1 MNIVEEKENAEKER
15 KMQEF
20 VENYKPGYID
30 LEVFEDAKMHP
41 GRFVFSKMDIM
52 QELGWKNGTFYNR
65 FNQLD
70 LFLLDKGFSDLYT
83 RKKEAGDKVEKL
95 IFSYYAF
102 CEFLKQYYKLD
113 MKWGKLIKQ
122 KESVKGSVNNSQ
134 SSVKNESTTSQFDA
148 STNKNQDADE
158 KINLYKELIKQK
170 DAMIQSLQD
179 QVEDLTKIIQVKEQK
194 DLEIARIE
202 AIKQQKQIL
211 INDAEGNKRE
221 SIFSRI
227 FNRRNKK
234 ADAGE

>member
-1 MNIVEEKENAEKER
+1 MDIDEEQNKKLEN
-15 KMQEF
+15 F
-20 VENYKPGYID
+20 VENYIPGVID
-30 LEVFEDAKMHP
+30 KNKFENAKLYP

-70 LFLLDKGFSDLYT
+70 LFLLDKGFSELYT

-102 CEFLKQYYKLD
+102 CEFLKLFYKID
-113 MKWGKLIKQ
+113 MKNGKLLESKTTIKKDSNNCQ
-122 KESVKGSVNNSQ
+122 STINQESVSSQ
-134 SSVKNESTTSQFDA
+134 DDSIKL
-148 STNKNQDADE
+148 NQDAEE

-170 DAMIQSLQD
+170 DAMIKSLQD

-194 DLEIARIE
+194 DLEVARIE
-202 AIKQQKQIL
+202 AIKQQKQLL

-234 ADAGE
+234 RDAEE